1 MALTFKMAAITIIR
15 NGIRREKNLTPRVK
29 IPVTDARLGRYV
41 KGDLRQFTELINILG
56 NALIKNQF

>member
-1 MALTFKMAAITIIR
+1 
-15 NGIRREKNLTPRVK
+15 LTPRVK